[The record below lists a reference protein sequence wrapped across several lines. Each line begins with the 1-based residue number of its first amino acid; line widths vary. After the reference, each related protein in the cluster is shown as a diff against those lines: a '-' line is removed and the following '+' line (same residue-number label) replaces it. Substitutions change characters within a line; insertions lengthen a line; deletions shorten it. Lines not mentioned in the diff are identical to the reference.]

1 MGKLCRPIL
10 INECYGI
17 IGTVVNSIT
26 VLNID
31 AYVRDF
37 SSTYI
42 CNYIYKLV
50 FKFGENWI

>member
-42 CNYIYKLV
+42 YVITYI
-50 FKFGENWI
+50 N